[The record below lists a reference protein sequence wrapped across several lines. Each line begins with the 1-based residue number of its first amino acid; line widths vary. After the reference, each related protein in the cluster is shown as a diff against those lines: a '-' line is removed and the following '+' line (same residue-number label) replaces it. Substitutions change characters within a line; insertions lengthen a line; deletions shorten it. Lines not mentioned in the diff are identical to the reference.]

1 MLNHFN
7 FKLKRD
13 VTIIVPG
20 EAFVSNDRVISTILG
35 SCVSVVLYDG
45 VRRLIGVNHY
55 VLVKSDSVVNV
66 LQKGRY
72 GVYAIPMLI
81 DAMIENGASKS
92 NLKAKL
98 FGGANFMA
106 KGTIRVGVENSEFAV
121 NSLTKY
127 GIPVIAQDFDQSKSR
142 KIFVFPENFKVV
154 VEYPDGAKIF

>member
-20 EAFVSNDRVISTILG
+20 EAFVSNNRVISTILG
-35 SCVSVVLYDG
+35 SCVSVVLHDD
-45 VRRLIGVNHY
+45 VHNIIGVNHY
-55 VLVKSDSVVNV
+55 VLVKSDSVVDAS
-66 LQKGRY
+66 QKGRY

-81 DAMIENGASKS
+81 DAMLESGSLKN

-106 KGTIRVGVENSEFAV
+106 KGTIKVGSENADFAV
-121 NSLTKY
+121 NMLSKY
-127 GIPVIAQDFDQSKSR
+127 GIPILSKDFNQSKSR
-142 KIFVFPENFKVV
+142 KIFAYPENFKVV
-154 VEYPDGAKIF
+154 VEYPDGAKVF

>member
-1 MLNHFN
+1 MLDHFN

-20 EAFVSNDRVISTILG
+20 EAFVSNKRVVSTILG
-35 SCVSVVLYDG
+35 SCVAVVLHDN
-45 VRRLIGVNHY
+45 VHNIIGVNHY
-55 VLVKSDSVVNV
+55 VLVKSDLVVDSS
-66 LQKGRY
+66 QRGRY

-81 DAMIENGASKS
+81 DAMLDNGASKN

-106 KGTIRVGVENSEFAV
+106 KGAIKVGIENSNFAV
-121 NSLTKY
+121 NTLAQY
-127 GIPVIAQDFDQSKSR
+127 GIPVLSTDFNQSKSR
-142 KIFVFPENFKVV
+142 KIFAFPENFKII

>member
-45 VRRLIGVNHY
+45 LRKLIGANHY
-55 VLVKSDSVVNV
+55 VLVKSDSAVDHD
-66 LQKGRY
+66 KRGRY

-81 DAMIENGASKS
+81 DAMMQNGASKS

-106 KGTIRVGVENSEFAV
+106 SGMMQVGAENSSFAV
-121 NSLTKY
+121 DALTKH
-127 GIPVIAQDFDQSKSR
+127 GIPILAQDFAQSKSR
-142 KIFVFPENFKVV
+142 KIFAYPENFKVV
-154 VEYPDGAKIF
+154 VEYPDGVRVF